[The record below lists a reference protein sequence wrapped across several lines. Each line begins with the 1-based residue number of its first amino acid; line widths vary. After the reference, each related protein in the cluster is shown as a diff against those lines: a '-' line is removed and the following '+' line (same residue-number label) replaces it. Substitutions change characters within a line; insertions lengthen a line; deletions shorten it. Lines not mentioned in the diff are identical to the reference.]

1 MWTDTHCHLD
11 EDRYRGEGGKDL
23 GGTIGVLEN
32 ARAAKVSRFITVG
45 CDAESSRAAI
55 ACASQFD
62 DVWASVGLHPHEAV
76 HGVDTIVDL
85 VSSPRVVAI
94 GEAGLDYYYEHSAR
108 DEQKIAFAA
117 QIQLAHQ
124 FQLPLIIHTRDAWD
138 DTFDI
143 LRAEGTPEHTIFH
156 CFTGG
161 PDEARRC
168 LDIGAF
174 LSFSGIVTFKTAQDG
189 AEAATLCPLDRIS
202 SAYSGGRQMLPALQ
216 LSPPAQEPVSAL
228 DDSPKLSQT
237 ADQPPLKRIRMA
249 VDNITKHPCETITYT
264 DGNREPLS
272 SIGELES
279 SFGTYVVAQ

>member
-11 EDRYRGEGGKDL
+11 EDRYRGEGAKDL

-45 CDAESSRAAI
+45 CDEDSSRAAI
-55 ACASQFD
+55 KCANQFD

-76 HGVDTIVDL
+76 HGVETIL
-85 VSSPRVVAI
+85 QLISSPRVVAI

-124 FQLPLIIHTRDAWD
+124 YHLPLIIHTRDAWD

-143 LRAEGTPEHTIFH
+143 LQAEGTPEQTIFH

-174 LSFSGIVTFKTAQDG
+174 LSFSGIVTFKTAKDV
-189 AEAATLCPLDRIS
+189 AEAATLCPLDRI
-202 SAYSGGRQMLPALQ
+202 LV
-216 LSPPAQEPVSAL
+216 ET
-228 DDSPKLSQT
+228 DSPYLAPVPHRGRTNQPANVAVVGT
-237 ADQPPLKRIRMA
+237 HVADLKHINPVEMARVTTHNACIAFPLL
-249 VDNITKHPCETITYT
+249 T
-264 DGNREPLS
+264 S
-272 SIGELES
+272 
-279 SFGTYVVAQ
+279 

>member
-23 GGTIGVLEN
+23 GGTVGVLEN

-55 ACASQFD
+55 ECASRFD

-76 HGVDTIVDL
+76 HGVDTIVEL
-85 VSSPRVVAI
+85 ITSPRDVAI
-94 GEAGLDYYYEHSAR
+94 GEEGLDYYYEHSAR
-108 DEQKIAFAA
+108 NEQKVAFAA

-143 LRAEGTPEHTIFH
+143 LRAEGTPEQTIFH

-174 LSFSGIVTFKTAQDG
+174 LSFSGIVTFKTAQDV
-189 AEAATLCPLDRIS
+189 AEAATLCPLDRI
-202 SAYSGGRQMLPALQ
+202 LV
-216 LSPPAQEPVSAL
+216 ET
-228 DDSPKLSQT
+228 DSPYLAPVPHRGRTNQPANVAVVGT
-237 ADQPPLKRIRMA
+237 HVADLKHINPAEMARVTTHNACIAFPLL
-249 VDNITKHPCETITYT
+249 T
-264 DGNREPLS
+264 S
-272 SIGELES
+272 
-279 SFGTYVVAQ
+279 

>member
-85 VSSPRVVAI
+85 ISSPRVVAI

-124 FQLPLIIHTRDAWD
+124 HQLPLIIHTRDAWD

-143 LRAEGTPEHTIFH
+143 LRTEGVPEQTIFH

-174 LSFSGIVTFKTAQDG
+174 LSFSGIVTFKTAQDV
-189 AEAATLCPLDRIS
+189 AEAATLCPLDR
-202 SAYSGGRQMLPALQ
+202 LLV
-216 LSPPAQEPVSAL
+216 ET
-228 DDSPKLSQT
+228 DSPYLAPVPHRGRTNQPANVAVVGT
-237 ADQPPLKRIRMA
+237 HVADLKHINPAEMARVTTHNACIAFPLL
-249 VDNITKHPCETITYT
+249 T
-264 DGNREPLS
+264 S
-272 SIGELES
+272 
-279 SFGTYVVAQ
+279 

>member
-11 EDRYRGEGGKDL
+11 EDRYRGEGSKDL

-45 CDAESSRAAI
+45 CDEESSRAAI
-55 ACASQFD
+55 DCANRFD

-76 HGVDTIVDL
+76 HGVETIL
-85 VSSPRVVAI
+85 QLISSPRVVAI

-124 FQLPLIIHTRDAWD
+124 YHLPLIIHTRDAWD

-143 LRAEGTPEHTIFH
+143 LRAEGTPKQTIFH

-174 LSFSGIVTFKTAQDG
+174 LSFSGIVTFKTAQDV
-189 AEAATLCPLDRIS
+189 AEAATLCPLDRI
-202 SAYSGGRQMLPALQ
+202 LV
-216 LSPPAQEPVSAL
+216 ET
-228 DDSPKLSQT
+228 DSPYLAPVPHRGRTNQPANVAVVGT
-237 ADQPPLKRIRMA
+237 HVADLKHINPVEMARVTTHNACIAFPLL
-249 VDNITKHPCETITYT
+249 T
-264 DGNREPLS
+264 S
-272 SIGELES
+272 
-279 SFGTYVVAQ
+279 